1 MYRISTAITAILLS
15 VGLAF
20 PAAANDEPI
29 TLRHAIIDYRDGNY
43 ESAYEQMLKYLPLGS
58 PDAAYYLGVF
68 SIEEL
73 GTDYDPVKSVG
84 YLRAAKAWR
93 HEGAEDLL
101 VQIEPHLSAEELAA
115 AEAFYTKL
123 QDELIVARSAG
134 WLERR
139 DRESRPARR
148 RAQPEYPPHYGRQ
161 GLQTWVNIVQVVGKR
176 GQVLASTVL
185 NEPMTDFTRN
195 YRRVEPQ
202 WRYTA
207 GDQIQYTR
215 VILAYHLDLNTA
227 EDLKAIQAAF
237 DRVLPLA
244 EAGVPEQQMFLG
256 GLAMTRD
263 RNNEPYP
270 MLADYRP
277 WVWYDRAARGGYQP
291 AQHFMALNFY
301 SQTWAQYLIDQG
313 DLTVMTFHGAQLYD
327 RAADDAARARG
338 LQLLEQA
345 AAAGDER
352 AAAILADIRS

>member
-1 MYRISTAITAILLS
+1 MQRICFTFLFLIYLLPIQA
-15 VGLAF
+15 LAD
-20 PAAANDEPI
+20 AEPI

-43 ESAYEQMLKYLPLGS
+43 ESAYDQMLKYLPLGS

-93 HEGAEDLL
+93 HQSAEDLL
-101 VQIEPHLSAEELAA
+101 VQIEPHLSAEELDA
-115 AEAFYTKL
+115 AEAFYTMLK
-123 QDELIVARSAG
+123 DELIVARSPS
-134 WLERR
+134 WLELR
-139 DRESRPARR
+139 DREYRPARR
-148 RAQPEYPPHYGRQ
+148 RAQPEYPPHYDRQ
-161 GLQTWVNIVQVVGKR
+161 GMQTWVNIVQVVSKR
-176 GQVLASTVL
+176 GHVLASTVL

-195 YRRVEPQ
+195 YRRVENQ
-202 WRYTA
+202 FRYPA
-207 GDQIQYTR
+207 ADQIQYTR
-215 VILAYHLDLNTA
+215 VLLDYRLDLNTA
-227 EDLKAIQAAF
+227 EELKVIQASL
-237 DRVLPLA
+237 DRALPLA

-291 AQHFMALNFY
+291 AQHFMALQFF

-313 DLTVMTFHGAQLYD
+313 DLTVMTFYGAQLHNL
-327 RAADDAARARG
+327 AADDAERARG

-352 AAAILADIRS
+352 AVAILADIRS